1 MDNIVTQLSSPD
13 SLAALART
21 YTSFQRDIEQALY
34 HTISIPIHE
43 KVLSKCLETLA
54 ANSEKAA
61 FVRFLTIE
69 RWLNCTNE
77 RKLSTY
83 LTNALVNMHTLI
95 FA

>member
-1 MDNIVTQLSSPD
+1 MDNIVTQLSSPN

-21 YTSFQRDIEQALY
+21 YTSFQREALY
-34 HTISIPIHE
+34 HTISIPIRE